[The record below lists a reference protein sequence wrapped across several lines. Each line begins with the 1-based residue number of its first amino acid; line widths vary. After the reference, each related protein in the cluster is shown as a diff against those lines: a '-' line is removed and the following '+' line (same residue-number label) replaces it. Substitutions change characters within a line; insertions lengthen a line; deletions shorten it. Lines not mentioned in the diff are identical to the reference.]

1 MKPNQS
7 QPELTAGILKRVGTV
22 AVFLVII
29 AAILFLY
36 TKYTVFASDWQAPVW
51 LSYCSKVGCAK

>member
-36 TKYTVFASDWQAPVW
+36 TKYRGLRLRMTGKRLFIMLI
-51 LSYCSKVGCAK
+51 LSGLSM